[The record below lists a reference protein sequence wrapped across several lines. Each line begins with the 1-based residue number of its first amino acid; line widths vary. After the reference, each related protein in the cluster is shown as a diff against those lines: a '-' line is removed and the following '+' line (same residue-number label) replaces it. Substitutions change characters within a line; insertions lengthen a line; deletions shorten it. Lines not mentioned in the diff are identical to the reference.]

1 MKLGIAMILVA
12 SLSAA
17 LLSIPSKVAIAQTPQ
32 GNQTAGNQTMSGNLT
47 KVTKVVIPFDITQ
60 IRDQVRSQ
68 HPLLAAIADK
78 IQTMDAKDT
87 LKYTIGVDIVANM
100 LKLHAKQLMM
110 NQTAGN
116 QTMSGNQTAT
126 P

>member
-1 MKLGIAMILVA
+1 MPFKLTSNKMKFGIAMMLIA

-17 LLSIPSKVAIAQTPQ
+17 LLTIPSKVSVAQTSPQ
-32 GNQTAGNQTMSGNLT
+32 NQTMPG
-47 KVTKVVIPFDITQ
+47 
-60 IRDQVRSQ
+60 
-68 HPLLAAIADK
+68 
-78 IQTMDAKDT
+78 
-87 LKYTIGVDIVANM
+87 
-100 LKLHAKQLMM
+100 

>member
-32 GNQTAGNQTMSGNLT
+32 GNQTMPGNQTMSGNLT
-47 KVTKVVIPFDITQ
+47 KVTRMVIPFDITQ

-68 HPLLAAIADK
+68 HPLLAA
-78 IQTMDAKDT
+78 
-87 LKYTIGVDIVANM
+87 
-100 LKLHAKQLMM
+100 
-110 NQTAGN
+110 
-116 QTMSGNQTAT
+116 
-126 P
+126 